1 MAGAT
6 IQDTDARCGL
16 IANSSIAFII
26 DQNSSANYSVG
37 MDTLERTSK
46 NIERLESNLQQLVNL
61 NDRLQLEN
69 QSLHE
74 RQESLVAERAGLVA
88 KNDEAR
94 SRVEAMIARLKAL
107 EHS

>member
-1 MAGAT
+1 MLSLASDSEQSG
-6 IQDTDARCGL
+6 IVKCKDA
-16 IANSSIAFII
+16 FVI
-26 DQNSSANYSVG
+26 DQNSPANYSVG

-74 RQESLVAERAGLVA
+74 RQESLVTERAGLVA

-107 EHS
+107 EHA

>member
-1 MAGAT
+1 MVSLVPDSEQTLLAKCNVV
-6 IQDTDARCGL
+6 IV
-16 IANSSIAFII
+16 I

-37 MDTLERTSK
+37 METLERTSK
-46 NIERLESNLQQLVNL
+46 NLERLETHLQQLVNL
-61 NDRLQLEN
+61 NERLQQEN
-69 QSLHE
+69 VSLHE
-74 RQESLVAERAGLVA
+74 RQESLVTERAGLVA